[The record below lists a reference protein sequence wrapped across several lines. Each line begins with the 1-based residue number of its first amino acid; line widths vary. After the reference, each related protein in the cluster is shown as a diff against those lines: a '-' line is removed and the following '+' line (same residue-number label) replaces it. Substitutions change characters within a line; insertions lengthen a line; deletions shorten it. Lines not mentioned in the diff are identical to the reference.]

1 MSKILLLT
9 VVVLYVA
16 YYFGNV
22 YLTEPNLEIPK
33 LPETNWGPANRQTD
47 DSIRPFKINVS
58 EDVIHDLKQRL
69 SRTRYSVPPLEN
81 TGWTY
86 GVSSK
91 YLKEIVNY
99 WKDHYN
105 WYERQELLNKYPQF
119 ITTIQGIDIHFYHV
133 KPSKLQNE
141 DGRQLK
147 VFPLLLLH
155 GWPGSVVE
163 FQKIIP
169 LLTTPRPGKDFVFE
183 VIAPSLPG
191 FGFSEGAVRPG
202 LGTVQ
207 MAVIFK
213 NLMQRLGFDKYYAQG
228 GDWGSLITHDLATLF
243 PDKIFGAHANMCPI
257 RFSKIPWKIFL
268 GAYFPSLYVE
278 PEHASKV
285 YPLKYHWGRLLEE
298 SGYFHIQ
305 ATKPDTIG
313 AALSDSPAAL
323 AAYIL
328 EKFST
333 WTNPEFRFVNDGG
346 LLVKFTMDEL
356 LDNVM
361 LYWVTNSITT
371 SVRIYAESFSSEN
384 FGLLNPYP
392 VTTLFGF
399 ANFPNELSY
408 TPESVV
414 RSHFKNLIHFSHLPR
429 GGHFAA
435 FEEPQLLSDDIYTFV
450 DKIQNMDMSTNP
462 K

>member
-1 MSKILLLT
+1 MFKILIAVGLL
-9 VVVLYVA
+9 LIA
-16 YYFGNV
+16 YYLG
-22 YLTEPNLEIPK
+22 YKYYGDQLQIP
-33 LPETNWGPANRQTD
+33 PRIVEEDWGLHDRPYATT
-47 DSIRPFKINVS
+47 IRPFKINVS
-58 EDVIHDLKQRL
+58 QDVIDDLKQRL

-202 LGTVQ
+202 LGHTQ
-207 MAVIFK
+207 MALIFK
-213 NLMQRLGFDKYYAQG
+213 NLMDRLRFNQFFTQA
-228 GDWGSLITHDLATLF
+228 GDWGSVISTDMAILF
-243 PDKIFGAHANMCPI
+243 PRRIYGTHLNMCSI
-257 RFSKIPWKIFL
+257 RITKPSIWLFL
-268 GAYFPSLYVE
+268 GALFPSLVVE
-278 PEHASKV
+278 PEYAPRI
-285 YPLKYHWGRLLEE
+285 YPLKYHYGRLLEE
-298 SGYFHIQ
+298 TGYFHIQ
-305 ATKPDTIG
+305 ATKPDTLG
-313 AALSDSPAAL
+313 AALTDSPAGL
-323 AAYIL
+323 AAWIL

-333 WTNPEFRFVNDGG
+333 ATHEEFRFRDDGG
-346 LLVKFTMDEL
+346 LLIKFTIDEL

-361 LYWVTNSITT
+361 IYWVTNTITT
-371 SVRIYAESFSSEN
+371 SVRLYAESCTSEN
-384 FGLLNPYP
+384 FGKLNSFP
-392 VTTLFGF
+392 VKTYLGC
-399 ANFPNELSY
+399 AVFPNEIAY
-408 TPESVV
+408 VPESIVKTY
-414 RSHFKNLIHFSHLPR
+414 FKNLIQYDHLPA

-435 FEEPQLLSDDIYTFV
+435 LEEPKILSDNVWSFAEKV
-450 DKIQNMDMSTNP
+450 DRRNP
-462 K
+462 DL